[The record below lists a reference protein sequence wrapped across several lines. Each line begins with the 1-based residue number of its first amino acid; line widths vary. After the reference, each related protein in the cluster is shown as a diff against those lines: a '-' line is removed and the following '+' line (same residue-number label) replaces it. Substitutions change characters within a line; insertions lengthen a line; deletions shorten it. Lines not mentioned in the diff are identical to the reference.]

1 MGVRSTSSTTTGST
15 AGHAGPTRWAERW
28 MRPLAVATLV
38 ANIAIVIT
46 GGAVRLT
53 KSGLGCPTWPRCTED
68 SFIPVDL
75 HIHSAVEF
83 GNRMM
88 TFVLTAVAVLTF
100 IAAFRL
106 GRASLVRL
114 TFLLGLVIPAQ
125 AVIGGITVLTGLNP
139 WVVSFHLLVSLAI
152 IGGAVTLLRR
162 LEEGDGP
169 VRLLVPPR
177 ARHLVLGLLAVT
189 WVVLYLGT
197 VVTGSG
203 PHSGDAGAVR
213 NGLDLETVARVHAA
227 AVYLMVALTVAALVV
242 LRRVGAPAAAVRAV
256 WWLLA
261 LEVVQGVV
269 GYVQF
274 FTGLP
279 ELLVAL
285 HLLGAALIVAVATQ
299 VVVATRE
306 RA

>member
-1 MGVRSTSSTTTGST
+1 MGVNLSTQPPDT
-15 AGHAGPTRWAERW
+15 ADRPTRWADRW

-53 KSGLGCPTWPRCTED
+53 KSGLGCPTWPRCTDD

-75 HIHSAVEF
+75 HLHSAVEF

-88 TFVLTAVAVLTF
+88 TFVLTAVAILTF
-100 IAAFRL
+100 IAAVKV
-106 GRASLVRL
+106 GRRSIVRL
-114 TFLLGLVIPAQ
+114 AFLLGLVIPAQ

-139 WVVSFHLLVSLAI
+139 WIVAFHLLVSLAI

-177 ARHLVLGLLAVT
+177 ARRLVLALLAVT
-189 WVVLYLGT
+189 WLVLYLGT
-197 VVTGSG
+197 VVTGAG

-213 NGLDLETVARVHAA
+213 NGLDLDTVAHVHAA
-227 AVYLMVALTVAALVV
+227 AVYLLVALTVVALVL
-242 LRRVGAPAAAVRAV
+242 LRRVGAPAAAQRAV
-256 WWLLA
+256 RWLLG
-261 LEVVQGVV
+261 LELAQGVV

-279 ELLVAL
+279 EPLVAL
-285 HLLGAALIVAVATQ
+285 HLLGAALIVAAATQ
-299 VVVATRE
+299 LAVTTRE

>member
-1 MGVRSTSSTTTGST
+1 MGVTDQRREISSRS
-15 AGHAGPTRWAERW
+15 ADWAQRW
-28 MRPLAVATLV
+28 MRPLALATLV

-53 KSGLGCPTWPRCTED
+53 RSGLGCPTWPRCTED

-100 IAAFRL
+100 LAAVRA
-106 GRASLVRL
+106 GRRSIVRL
-114 TFLLGLVIPAQ
+114 AFLLGLVIPAQ

-139 WVVSFHLLVSLAI
+139 WIVSFHLLVSLAI

-169 VRLLVPPR
+169 VRLLVPTP
-177 ARHLVLGLLAVT
+177 ARRLVLVLLAVT

-197 VVTGSG
+197 IVTGSG

-213 NGLDLETVARVHAA
+213 TGLDLDTVAHLHAA
-227 AVYLMVALTVAALVV
+227 AVYLMLALTLAAAVV
-242 LRRVGAPAAAVRAV
+242 LHRVRAPAAAQRAV
-256 WWLLA
+256 RWLLG
-261 LEVVQGVV
+261 LEVAQGVV
-269 GYVQF
+269 GFVQF
-274 FTGLP
+274 ATGLP
-279 ELLVAL
+279 ELLVGL
-285 HLLGAALIVAVATQ
+285 HLLGAALIVAAATRL
-299 VVVATRE
+299 VVTTRE